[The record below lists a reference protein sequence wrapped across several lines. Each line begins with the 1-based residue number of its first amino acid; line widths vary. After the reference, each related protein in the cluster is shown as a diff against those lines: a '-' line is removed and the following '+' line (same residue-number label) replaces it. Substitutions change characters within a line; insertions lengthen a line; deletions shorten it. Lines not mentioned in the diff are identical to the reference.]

1 MDISRTYSANGYAFI
16 INLLCLVKFFTEC
29 MFLGEPQCYKQ
40 AFHEEAI
47 YFVNRSYFQ
56 DEGIT
61 YKQITCYS
69 REENTNCK
77 SLTTDHISNCTKLNR
92 TKTFHIAK
100 MPQHSFIVRC
110 PLLQQGRTYLHRARA
125 FRKDSILKKS
135 KQLRE
140 NSVNTCYCNWSDI
153 RSKASFQTATVEF
166 PVNEPLSI
174 QLAFKLDFSPPLKI
188 KLYLAANSNL
198 IPICEEET
206 NPSHNVTIISCSSEK
221 LIGCDEPTIVV
232 KLQSNQCLN
241 TKYEFNITAPTKPG
255 RGLEIFEN
263 NFICNKHND
272 GVEIFPILF
281 DRSYTYFV
289 KNASNSDQKVLLS
302 RRRIKLRGKYGRD
315 IEIKVCK
322 MDCICSQYM
331 TLNNCHFKQTTQK
344 ISQTVLTVIL
354 VSISLLLTVI
364 ICAII
369 RVKTRNKNTNA
380 QEITVGNIFDDSSVG
395 LMPQPYK
402 AQLQQN
408 CQTVDVISIHKKE
421 TYDQISI
428 PHTSS
433 L

>member
-1 MDISRTYSANGYAFI
+1 
-16 INLLCLVKFFTEC
+16 
-29 MFLGEPQCYKQ
+29 
-40 AFHEEAI
+40 
-47 YFVNRSYFQ
+47 
-56 DEGIT
+56 
-61 YKQITCYS
+61 
-69 REENTNCK
+69 
-77 SLTTDHISNCTKLNR
+77 
-92 TKTFHIAK
+92 

-110 PLLQQGRTYLHRARA
+110 PLLQQGRTYIHRARA
-125 FRKDSILKKS
+125 FRKDSILEKS
-135 KQLRE
+135 EQLRE

-166 PVNEPLSI
+166 PVNKPLSI
-174 QLAFKLDFSPPLKI
+174 QLAFKSDFSPPLKI

-206 NPSHNVTIISCSSEK
+206 NPSHISCSSGKLK

-272 GVEIFPILF
+272 GVEIFPISF
-281 DRSYTYFV
+281 DRSFTYFV
-289 KNASNSDQKVLLS
+289 KNASNSDQNVSFS

-354 VSISLLLTVI
+354 VSISLLFTVI

-395 LMPQPYK
+395 LMPQSYK

-408 CQTVDVISIHKKE
+408 CQTVDVVSKHKNE

-428 PHTSS
+428 HHTSS